1 VVPGNNGNVGST
13 AWQESRSS
21 PAASECPFITVD
33 RSTGNQYW
41 SRSRPTTIPG
51 TLAIDRVKILLDR
64 DPYFHWVILAQTRIQ
79 AAFNWT
85 PACAGVTIV

>member
-1 VVPGNNGNVGST
+1 MFFGST
-13 AWQESRSS
+13 VESLKASVKFLCESFSRSS
-21 PAASECPFITVD
+21 DQPKSQAAKSNGTWTRSLNISQLELSREPA
-33 RSTGNQYW
+33 
-41 SRSRPTTIPG
+41 
-51 TLAIDRVKILLDR
+51 KILLDR